1 MTVDEVHEASKI
13 AVGKLFETS
22 STAAATEAPKPAATE
37 PEAPAVAAPPV
48 EEAVEAAQAEAPAE
62 GANFKPT
69 M

>member
-13 AVGKLFETS
+13 AVGKLFEIS
-22 STAAATEAPKPAATE
+22 STKAATEAPKPAAAE
-37 PEAPAVAAPPV
+37 PEAPSAAAPPV